1 MDGMATAVFFVR
13 LTVLFRVHDTLGRRS
28 ERDAA
33 FLPGAHTPSRGN
45 IHSLATDSEC
55 VGGVV
60 IGTDDGE
67 VWRISNDAQWTA
79 LADNLPAVLS
89 AITL

>member
-1 MDGMATAVFFVR
+1 M
-13 LTVLFRVHDTLGRRS
+13 LLRS
-28 ERDAA
+28 KDRGKSWRSLCDE
-33 FLPGAHTPSRGN
+33 AHTPSTAN
-45 IHSLATDSEC
+45 IHGLATDSER

-79 LADNLPAVLS
+79 LADNLPPVLS